1 MLQDVQEVLA
11 SNCLVECAEEA
22 SGDSEDPASQICV
35 KTSRGD
41 RAIEGFREFR
51 EFREN
56 WVLCWLSGTYG
67 FPNSTNLTLAP
78 EDPAALESLNTL
90 M

>member
-1 MLQDVQEVLA
+1 MLEDVQEVLA

-22 SGDSEDPASQICV
+22 SGD
-35 KTSRGD
+35 
-41 RAIEGFREFR
+41 RAIEGFR

-56 WVLCWLSGTYG
+56 WVLCWLSGTYE